1 MPEPE
6 TQCNPVLLL
15 RRFFDVQ
22 HADRIGLAAT
32 AVWFC
37 LLRHAD
43 DTGMSYP
50 SYSTLGSECGLSTL
64 GVRKALDNLLGAHMV
79 KIERKGSSHKPA
91 LYRVSLPLSATELH
105 KHSLI
110 NTVSGNSVYETQLP
124 SLCNSVAP
132 KVPNK
137 KPSRVYVPPTPAFDD
152 VDVELTN
159 TLRDLNRTRIPEWN
173 FAGKPEKHY
182 HEMHL
187 LRTRGNANN
196 ENKPVADERIRTV
209 LTWLATDDF
218 WIPKGN
224 VQSVAK
230 FREKFLQF
238 EMKAATDKPNGK
250 RFTPAVPGSIPEQT
264 YSYPEPAPELSAEWQ
279 TGLEKLRARFAE
291 RGGMIAPDER
301 LATLA
306 ELTPISRN
314 GDGILRIGA
323 RDRNTANFAREYYGD
338 DLAAVF
344 GAAVIEP

>member
-15 RRFFDVQ
+15 RRFFDEQ

-132 KVPNK
+132 KVPIK
-137 KPSRVYVPPTPAFDD
+137 KPSRVHVPPTP
-152 VDVELTN
+152 
-159 TLRDLNRTRIPEWN
+159 
-173 FAGKPEKHY
+173 
-182 HEMHL
+182 
-187 LRTRGNANN
+187 
-196 ENKPVADERIRTV
+196 KPVTNAEAFYQAYPKHVNHKDTLDKYTSLSKQNRLPEHAALMAALDRHKDYWRAAGTEVQFIPAPNVWLNKHKWEDELQDVT
-209 LTWLATDDF
+209 AQAA
-218 WIPKGN
+218 P
-224 VQSVAK
+224 AK
-230 FREKFLQF
+230 
-238 EMKAATDKPNGK
+238 PPGK
-250 RFTPAVPGSIPEQT
+250 RFTSAIPGSIPEQT
-264 YSYPEPAPELSAEWQ
+264 YSYPEPPAALAAEWQ
-279 TGLEKLRARFAE
+279 AGLEKLRIRFAE
-291 RGGMIAPDER
+291 RGGSLTPEQR
-301 LATLA
+301 LAALA
-306 ELTPISRN
+306 GLTPISRS
-314 GDGILRIGA
+314 GDGVLRIGA

-344 GAAVIEP
+344 GAVELEP